1 MKKVLES
8 ELLSLAHRI
17 LQMKSKEVND
27 LYEVSK
33 ELYEKLLI
41 LKFYEE
47 KLAVNLIEDVSE
59 EKLQKALE
67 KTVEVAEVVEE
78 RMQMPVDLAEE
89 DYPLVVDTAKEVII
103 ESHAIAL
110 EQVEKVATPIE
121 EELPIQQTVAYDTP
135 FEEKVFEENT
145 IGDQELIDLLDEH
158 EAALHASEEVVA
170 QSVVEEV
177 VQVEEPMTTS
187 MNWMENNEEKE
198 VEPIVETKQEAA
210 PVFDINTEEL
220 AKDDPFFGFDY
231 SDVEF
236 VKVNDVPKEV
246 AADVIGKFEPIVPEE
261 KIEKTYKTETTAQ
274 NTLFNM
280 DAIPVKEPVAVKAK
294 SLNDI
299 YNSTIVVGLND
310 RIAFEKYLFEGSS
323 EDFNRV
329 LSQLNTVGSYEEAVS
344 FVEHLVKP
352 EYNNWEGKNEY
363 EERFM
368 AIVEKRFA

>member
-27 LYEVSK
+27 LYDVSK

-59 EKLQKALE
+59 EKLHSALE
-67 KTVEVAEVVEE
+67 KTVENKVVATEVVEE
-78 RMQMPVDLAEE
+78 RMQMPVDLTEE
-89 DYPLVVDTAKEVII
+89 DYPLVVDTAKEVIV
-103 ESHAIAL
+103 EPNTIAL
-110 EQVEKVATPIE
+110 EHVEKIATVVE
-121 EELPIQQTVAYDTP
+121 EELHVQQEVMFDTP
-135 FEEKVFEENT
+135 FDEKVFEENT

-158 EAALHASEEVVA
+158 EAAING
-170 QSVVEEV
+170 SVVQQIEQEVEVNEPLIAETQPTSMQWMDSIKEEKEV
-177 VQVEEPMTTS
+177 VQVEDSKNTT
-187 MNWMENNEEKE
+187 ENF
-198 VEPIVETKQEAA
+198 QL
-210 PVFDINTEEL
+210 NTEEL

-231 SDVEF
+231 TDVEF

-246 AADVIGKFEPIVPEE
+246 AVDISKDFEPLVQTE
-261 KIEKTYKTETTAQ
+261 KVETKSQ

-280 DAIPVKEPVAVKAK
+280 DSIPVKEPVAVKTK
-294 SLNDI
+294 SLNDVF
-299 YNSTIVVGLND
+299 NSTIVVGLND

-329 LSQLNTVGSYEEAVS
+329 LSQLNTVASYDEAIS